1 MHAFPM
7 RRREQGL
14 GTLGLF
20 GATAGALNADD
31 LNLAKALA
39 HVATIA
45 ILPQNAT
52 TTGSALMPRLQ
63 AAVDQPRCSGN
74 GQGVLAEVHGLDMN
88 SAFARLRRY
97 ARQHDQHLSDVPAS
111 LSPVDPSPA
120 APCSP
125 TSAPRRCPRDAHRRA
140 EQLGGPPADGVH
152 PLEGTGLIGRRGR
165 WLGAAPLSCMT
176 IALQDGPAPTS
187 GAENGQH
194 GPSWL
199 TVLVMNPVRLP

>member
-125 TSAPRRCPRDAHRRA
+125 TSAPRRCPRRAHRRA
-140 EQLGGPPADGVH
+140 EQLGGPPA
-152 PLEGTGLIGRRGR
+152 GRRASSRPRRDPVG
-165 WLGAAPLSCMT
+165 WSVL
-176 IALQDGPAPTS
+176 
-187 GAENGQH
+187 
-194 GPSWL
+194 GPSQSGPEPL
-199 TVLVMNPVRLP
+199 PDRLCGAFLRAGHDR